1 MVAAGFWKKLKR
13 GVKWINDKIIK
24 PVAKPVLNVAKK
36 FIPFGDAVSDVVEAV
51 SDVVEAVS
59 DGIDGNWGTARN
71 VAREQYNQRI
81 APRLRPT

>member
-13 GVKWINDKIIK
+13 GAKWINDKIIK

-36 FIPFGDAVSDVVEAV
+36 FIPFGDVV

>member
-13 GVKWINDKIIK
+13 GAKWINDKIIK

-36 FIPFGDAVSDVVEAV
+36 FIPFGDV
-51 SDVVEAVS
+51 VS